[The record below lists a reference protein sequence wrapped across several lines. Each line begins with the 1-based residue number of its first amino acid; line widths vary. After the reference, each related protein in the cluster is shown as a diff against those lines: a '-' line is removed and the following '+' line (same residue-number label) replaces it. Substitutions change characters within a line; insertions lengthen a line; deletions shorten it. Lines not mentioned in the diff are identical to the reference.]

1 MIVEQLIVDL
11 FDKSLARDHPQLLPL
26 EAWSHVRTTQVISV
40 FGYKVADMADEVE
53 AAYREPDLDSGTI
66 EPEIG
71 IIKKLQLLGIDFERI
86 FENSLEDMIS
96 EVTTS
101 YPPAPFLVLLLR
113 AINLSLELQ
122 DRIPGL
128 YSLPYPNLEILRQRS
143 SNAIQAKK
151 DNDFL
156 AFMSEV
162 EAVIITFLP
171 QAVDNPLDEEK
182 EREAQRVIEEGIQE
196 HNDKLLEDA
205 LVLGAQESKFLDRID
220 SAAYGSNSK
229 TGKAKDII
237 DNLSGFLKGLL
248 SNNRS
253 YQKTQVLRRHEQDLH
268 AINDF
273 NRNLSMSKLLG
284 NMSSGV
290 ALGMSTTP
298 IPDYVPGA
306 ELANKQK
313 AGMAGEI
320 VESMV
325 AQRRRIDALAR
336 LKGWLMDDQA
346 MLMHLSEP
354 SGEVNSLPELSETH
368 QDNISNI
375 QEETDLAVTTPPVT
389 VEHTQVASHVRE
401 ERPNDDKT
409 TRQQQAGIG

>member
-11 FDKSLARDHPQLLPL
+11 FDKSLAKDHPQLLPL
-26 EAWSHVRTTQVISV
+26 ENWSHVRTTQVISI

-71 IIKKLQLLGIDFERI
+71 IIKKLQILGIDFERR

-96 EVTTS
+96 EVVTS
-101 YPPAPFLVLLLR
+101 YPPAPFLVLFLR
-113 AINLSLELQ
+113 EINLSLELQ

-128 YSLPYPNLEILRQRS
+128 FSLPYPNLEVLRQRS
-143 SNAIQAKK
+143 LDAIQAKK
-151 DNDFL
+151 DNDFP
-156 AFMSEV
+156 AFMLEV
-162 EAVIITFLP
+162 EAVINIFLP
-171 QAVDNPLDEEK
+171 HVDSQLDEEK

-237 DNLSGFLKGLL
+237 NNLSGFLQGLL

-284 NMSSGV
+284 NMGSGV

-306 ELANKQK
+306 ELANKQN

-346 MLMHLSEP
+346 MLMHLSDP
-354 SGEVNSLPELSETH
+354 SGGVNSLPETSGNH
-368 QDNISNI
+368 QDIISNV
-375 QEETDLAVTTPPVT
+375 QEETDLTVTTPPVT
-389 VEHTQVASHVRE
+389 VEHAQVASHVRE
-401 ERPNDDKT
+401 ERPNDDKA